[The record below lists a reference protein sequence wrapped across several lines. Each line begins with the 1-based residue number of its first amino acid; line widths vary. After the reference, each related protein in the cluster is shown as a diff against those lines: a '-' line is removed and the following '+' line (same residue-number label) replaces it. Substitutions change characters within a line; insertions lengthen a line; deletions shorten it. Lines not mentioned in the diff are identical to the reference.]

1 MRRFRNIVVVPLTN
15 RPEAPPALREAVAL
29 ARTSGAELRI
39 LGHMP
44 SPRPCETSL
53 DLEELRQFLEASTA
67 AHAERLAGWARDVGE
82 PGLHIDVVSGSL
94 PLDVATSVRDS
105 GHDLVVIASDDSAE
119 SAAAARRILRSCPC
133 PVWLTRPS
141 FTGSRVL
148 AAIDPDHGTERNQLI
163 LELASS
169 QAELHNG
176 ALSVIHAWDLP
187 TGAAGEG
194 TPTGLGRSGLS
205 TLASAVEAAHNSAFA
220 AAMDAVSF
228 AVPPSTHLV
237 DGVPARAIRGLS
249 VLYRSDLL
257 VVGAGAWNTPELGLG
272 STTEQVVAES
282 ESSVLVVR

>member
-15 RPEAPPALREAVAL
+15 RPEAPPALREAVSL
-29 ARTSGAELRI
+29 ARASGAELQI

-44 SPRPCETSL
+44 SPPPCETGL
-53 DLEELRQFLEASTA
+53 ELEELRQFLEASTA
-67 AHAERLAGWARDVGE
+67 AHAEQLAGWARDVGE
-82 PGLHIDVVSGSL
+82 PGLRIEVASGSL
-94 PLDVATSVRDS
+94 PIDVATSVRDN

-141 FTGSRVL
+141 FSGSRVL
-148 AAIDPDHGTERNQLI
+148 AAIDPDHGIEKNRLI

-187 TGAAGEG
+187 TGTTGDR
-194 TPTGLGRSGLS
+194 TPSGLDRGVLS
-205 TLASAVEAAHNSAFA
+205 ALASAVEAAHSSAFA
-220 AAMDAVSF
+220 EAVGEVRF

-237 DGVPARAIRGLS
+237 DGSPARAIRGLS

-257 VVGAGAWNTPELGLG
+257 VVGAGAWDAPQLGLG
-272 STTEQVVAES
+272 STTEQVLAES